1 MRYFTLGKRITVLA
15 RALQYGFQ
23 EFFMKPTPGRPV
35 IFASTLAFTV
45 LFAVWV
51 IFGIVGVAFK
61 KELGLTDGQFFTLT
75 SIPILVGSLLRL
87 PVGMIAGRVGGKR
100 LMTGLLAVCAIP
112 MFLLPF
118 AQDWESVMA
127 LSWIVGLAGVSFAI
141 GNSWIMF
148 WVPPQRQGLAL
159 GTFGAGNAGASITK
173 LLAPMLIAL
182 PALGLAFVPVGW
194 RLVPFLFGFLLLVTA
209 VIVWVV
215 APKDRVE
222 ERSLP
227 LRQWLAPLAIPQVW
241 RYGFYY
247 MVFFGAYV
255 ALSVTFPKFYVEV
268 YHTDL
273 VTAGILTALFIF
285 PASLLRPLGGWLSDK
300 FGPRGVTLVA
310 FAVVLAA
317 TGGLAILGLSLEV
330 FVALTL
336 VLGVGMGIGKAS
348 NFKLVAHY
356 YPQEMG
362 VVGGLVGLLGG
373 LGGWLLQVLFGITS
387 AASIAMPFVLLGFGS
402 LAGALLFAFYMIR
415 NKNREKAMVQTGTEA
430 A

>member
-1 MRYFTLGKRITVLA
+1 MTTTA
-15 RALQYGFQ
+15 QS
-23 EFFMKPTPGRPV
+23 GRPV
-35 IFASTLAFTV
+35 VLASTLAFTV

-61 KELGLTDGQFFTLT
+61 KELGMSDSQFFTLT

-87 PVGMIAGRVGGKR
+87 PVGMVSGRIGGKR
-100 LMTGLLAVCAIP
+100 MMTGLMIVCAVP
-112 MFLLPF
+112 MFLLPL
-118 AQDWESVMA
+118 ATTWGQVEA

-148 WVPPQRQGLAL
+148 WVPAPRQGLAL

-173 LLAPMLIAL
+173 LAAPALIAL
-182 PALGLAFVPVGW
+182 PTLGLVFVPSGW
-194 RLVPFLFGFLLLVTA
+194 RLVPFVFGFLLLA
-209 VIVWVV
+209 GAAFVWLV

-222 ERSLP
+222 ARSLP
-227 LRQWLAPLAIPQVW
+227 LATWLSPLKIPQVW

-255 ALSVTFPKFYVEV
+255 ALSVTLPKFYVEV
-268 YHTDL
+268 YRTNL
-273 VTAGILTALFIF
+273 VTGGFLTALFIF
-285 PASLLRPLGGWLSDK
+285 PASLLRPVGGWLSDK
-300 FGPRGVTLVA
+300 FGPRAVTIWA

-317 TGGLAILGLSLEV
+317 SAGLALAALSLAV
-330 FVALTL
+330 FVGLTL

-356 YPQEMG
+356 YPAEMG

-373 LGGWLLQVLFGITS
+373 LGGWILQVLFGATS
-387 AASIAMPFVLLGFGS
+387 AYSAAMPFVLLGFGA
-402 LAGALLFAFYMIR
+402 LTAALLFLFSMMRNIR
-415 NKNREKAMVQTGTEA
+415 REQKSGDTETEA

>member
-1 MRYFTLGKRITVLA
+1 MN
-15 RALQYGFQ
+15 
-23 EFFMKPTPGRPV
+23 PSPGRSV
-35 IFASTLAFTV
+35 VFASTLAFTV

-87 PVGMIAGRVGGKR
+87 PVGMIAGRIGGKR
-100 LMTGLLAVCAIP
+100 MMTALLVICAVP
-112 MFLLPF
+112 MFLLPL
-118 AQDWESVMA
+118 ATEWEAVVA

-148 WVPPQRQGLAL
+148 WIPPARQGLAL

-173 LLAPMLIAL
+173 LAAPLLIGL
-182 PALGLAFVPVGW
+182 PALGLAFLPTGW
-194 RLVPFLFGFLLLVTA
+194 RLVPFLFGFLLLITA
-209 VIVWVV
+209 LAVWIL

-222 ERSLP
+222 ERSLT
-227 LRQWLAPLAIPQVW
+227 LGQWLSPLAIPQVW

-255 ALSVTFPKFYVEV
+255 ALSVTLPKFYVEV
-268 YHTDL
+268 YKTDL
-273 VTAGILTALFIF
+273 VIGGLFTALFIF
-285 PASLLRPLGGWLSDK
+285 PASLLRPLGGWLSDR
-300 FGPRGVTLVA
+300 FGPRSVTVA
-310 FAVVLAA
+310 AFGVVLAA
-317 TGGLAILGLSLEV
+317 SAGLALTGLPLEA
-330 FVALTL
+330 FVVLTL

-356 YPQEMG
+356 YPTEMG

-373 LGGWLLQVLFGITS
+373 LGGWLLQVLFGATS
-387 AASIAMPFVLLGFGS
+387 ALSIAMPFVLLGFGS
-402 LAGALLFAFYMIR
+402 LAGALLFVFYMIR
-415 NKNREKAMVQTGTEA
+415 NKSREAASSRSDTEA

>member
-1 MRYFTLGKRITVLA
+1 
-15 RALQYGFQ
+15 
-23 EFFMKPTPGRPV
+23 MKPSNDSGRSV
-35 IFASTLAFTV
+35 VFASTLAFAI

-61 KELGLTDGQFFTLT
+61 AEFGLSDSQFFTLT

-100 LMTGLLAVCAIP
+100 LMVGLLLVCAIP

-118 AQDWESVMA
+118 AREWETVVA
-127 LSWIVGLAGVSFAI
+127 LSWTVGLAGVSFAI

-148 WVPPQRQGLAL
+148 WVPPARQGLAL

-173 LLAPMLIAL
+173 LAAPLLIGL
-182 PALGLAFVPVGW
+182 PALGLAFVPSGW
-194 RLVPFLFGFLLLVTA
+194 RLVPFLFGFLLLITA
-209 VIVWVV
+209 LVVWRM
-215 APKDRVE
+215 APRDRVE
-222 ERSLP
+222 DHSLT
-227 LRQWLAPLAIPQVW
+227 LGQWLKPLAIPQVW

-255 ALSVTFPKFYVEV
+255 ALSVTLPKFYVEV
-268 YHTDL
+268 YGTSL
-273 VTAGILTALFIF
+273 VTGGLLTALFIF
-285 PASLLRPLGGWLSDK
+285 PASLLRPLGGWLSDRY
-300 FGPRGVTLVA
+300 GPRSVTLVA

-317 TGGLAILGLSLEV
+317 SAGLAVVGLPLEA
-330 FVALTL
+330 FVVLSL
-336 VLGVGMGIGKAS
+336 VLGVGMGVGKAS

-356 YPQEMG
+356 YPKEMG

-373 LGGWLLQVLFGITS
+373 LGGWLLQVLFGATS
-387 AASIAMPFVLLGFGS
+387 ALSIAMPFVLLGFGT
-402 LAGALLFAFYMIR
+402 LAAALLFGFYMLR
-415 NKNREKAMVQTGTEA
+415 NKKRERTAVQTDTEA